1 MKYPRVAVIAVL
13 FLTGC
18 SAPYSLQRPSTGQ
31 FASLTMV
38 SSSKANPT
46 GGFNGIKSVDGHTF
60 SSDVGSTV
68 FVKAGRH
75 VVGYLCPGWIATDAG
90 PTLTYEFNAGTNYV
104 LDCDG
109 TPSVRVA
116 ADSP

>member
-1 MKYPRVAVIAVL
+1 
-13 FLTGC
+13 
-18 SAPYSLQRPSTGQ
+18 
-31 FASLTMV
+31 MV

-90 PTLTYEFNAGTNYV
+90 PTLSYEFNAGTNYV